1 MADCGSSHYGVILDS
16 GGKTVSKCVP
26 LNDLSA
32 EVLMEDI
39 DAAMEEGAS
48 TFELLR
54 TAAAVSNALNN
65 VAANRTSLVFP
76 NASTVREQL
85 LEALA
90 NSTSI
95 DSPASS
101 PAAIL
106 SLASVA
112 SSIEKL
118 TRVPTETTIRSAVLA
133 VELLSAALE
142 DLFKGKDEAKVS
154 LDAAIVQLV
163 ARAAS
168 NIASA
173 LTPDSLRKA
182 AATFAGGG
190 PTISTTAPID
200 TTQYVTCPLPSFD
213 DCFCDLLFFRLVF

>member
-39 DAAMEEGAS
+39 EAAMEEGAS
-48 TFELLR
+48 TYELLK

-65 VAANRTSLVFP
+65 VAANGTSLVFP

-95 DSPASS
+95 DASASS

-118 TRVPTETTIRSAVLA
+118 TRVPTEMTTRSAVLA
-133 VELLSAALE
+133 VELGHAPQRLIARPLLLE
-142 DLFKGKDEAKVS
+142 LLHPVPGRRLAGDNQVPGGFEISCVGVS
-154 LDAAIVQLV
+154 TV
-163 ARAAS
+163 RY
-168 NIASA
+168 
-173 LTPDSLRKA
+173 PY
-182 AATFAGGG
+182 
-190 PTISTTAPID
+190 APL
-200 TTQYVTCPLPSFD
+200 CMG
-213 DCFCDLLFFRLVF
+213 

>member
-39 DAAMEEGAS
+39 EAAMEEGAS
-48 TFELLR
+48 THELLK

-65 VAANRTSLVFP
+65 VAANGTSLVFP

-95 DSPASS
+95 DASASS

-118 TRVPTETTIRSAVLA
+118 TRVPTEMTTRSAVLA

-142 DLFKGKDEAKVS
+142 VLFKGKDKAKVS

-163 ARAAS
+163 AQAAS

-173 LTPDSLRKA
+173 LTPDSLKKA
-182 AATFAGGG
+182 AATVAGGG
-190 PTISTTAPID
+190 PTSSTVAPID
-200 TTQYVTCPLPSFD
+200 TTQYVMCPLPSFD
-213 DCFCDLLFFRLVF
+213 NGFDDLHFPVVS